1 MGLTPFKDGATVF
14 ETPVRR
20 RALILY
26 HFTSAAHL
34 RGIHQY
40 GLTVGDVVTDIAGF
54 KGKVGVWLT
63 TSPTPEGQGLGG
75 TMVDKSEFRLTVD
88 VPENNLLRRW
98 SNWARENLSQETRV
112 ALDSGDIE
120 RPDDFFVYFGW
131 LPTDR
136 ILDVTSAFTGRAEM
150 DWGRERPQSH
160 LAPGVPF
167 RKRYDWQKRTLR
179 KVHEVVTLMTAEP
192 VGGLH

>member
-1 MGLTPFKDGATVF
+1 MGLTTFKDGATVF
-14 ETPVRR
+14 ETPIKR

-40 GLTVGDVVTDIAGF
+40 GLTVGDVVTDIADF

-75 TMVDKSEFRLTVD
+75 TIVDKSEIRLTVD
-88 VPENNLLRRW
+88 APENNLLQRW
-98 SNWARENLSQETRV
+98 NNWARENLSQETRV
-112 ALDSGDIE
+112 ALDAGDIE
-120 RPDDFFVYFGW
+120 RTDYFFVYFGW

-136 ILDVTSAFTGRAEM
+136 ILDVTSTITGRAEM
-150 DWGRERPQSH
+150 IGG
-160 LAPGVPF
+160 ANG
-167 RKRYDWQKRTLR
+167 R
-179 KVHEVVTLMTAEP
+179 KVI
-192 VGGLH
+192 LHRAYPFESDTIGRDERCEKFTRC